1 MAHFATAVS
10 AAMQAGIDLEPF
22 ARAFDHT
29 LFKLGGAEIS
39 VGSMLKMIFFVTL
52 LYWFAG
58 QTRRWFVERNAHRLH
73 MDVGTREAIGAM
85 LRYLVLILGFAVMLQ
100 NAGINLT
107 ALGVVA
113 GALGVGVGFGLQ
125 NIISNFISGLIILFE
140 RPIKIGDRIEI
151 GGLEGTVR
159 EIGARRVTI
168 VTHDNVA
175 ILVPNQRFI
184 TENVV
189 NLVYTQAPIRL
200 RVPFSVAPTDA
211 ELVTSVVLGAV
222 KQQEQVLDSPPPSVL
237 LTSLGGN
244 AMSFEL
250 AVWVQGF
257 GQTRQQLGSDLNRA
271 IGRALRAHEIR
282 NAA

>member
-1 MAHFATAVS
+1 MAQLGTLTALIER
-10 AAMQAGIDLEPF
+10 IDLEPLG
-22 ARAFDHT
+22 RALDRT
-29 LFKLGGAEIS
+29 LFRLGGAEINA
-39 VGSMLKMIFFVTL
+39 GSLLKMVVFGAL
-52 LYWFAG
+52 LWWFAG
-58 QTRRWFVERNAHRLH
+58 QARRWFVERDLHRLH
-73 MDVGTREAIGAM
+73 MDVGTREAIGQM
-85 LRYLVLILGFAVMLQ
+85 LRYLVLILGLALMLQ
-100 NAGINLT
+100 NVGINLT

-140 RPIKIGDRIEI
+140 RPIKLGDRIEI
-151 GGLEGTVR
+151 GNLEGTVR

-168 VTHDNVA
+168 VTHDNIA

-211 ELVTSVVLGAV
+211 ELVTRVVLEAV
-222 KQQEQVLDSPPPSVL
+222 KEQAQVLQSPPPALL

-250 AVWVQGF
+250 AVWLQGI
-257 GQTRQQLGSDLNRA
+257 GPTRQQLGSDLNRA
-271 IGRALRAHEIR
+271 IGRALRANEIR
-282 NAA
+282 NAAA

>member
-1 MAHFATAVS
+1 MTS
-10 AAMQAGIDLEPF
+10 AAANVFGIDAALERVLG
-22 ARAFDHT
+22 ALDKT
-29 LFKLGGAEIS
+29 LLKVGGAELS
-39 VGSMLKMIFFVTL
+39 TGALLKMVFFVTV

-58 QTRRWFVERNAHRLH
+58 QTRRWFVERDISHVH
-73 MDVGTREAIGAM
+73 MDRGTREAIGAM
-85 LRYLVLILGFAVMLQ
+85 LRYLVLILGLALMLQ

-125 NIISNFISGLIILFE
+125 NVISNFISGLIILFE

-151 GGLEGTVR
+151 GGLEGTVH

-211 ELVTSVVLGAV
+211 ALVTRVVLDAV
-222 KQQEQVLDSPPPSVL
+222 RQRPEVLQSPEPGLL

-250 AVWVQGF
+250 AVWLQGF
-257 GQTRQQLGSDLNRA
+257 GPTRQQLGSDLNRV
-271 IGRALRAHEIR
+271 IGQALRAHEIR

>member
-1 MAHFATAVS
+1 MDVGMDLDFDLLTRTLDRPLFTLGDAQLSAGSLLKLVVFAV
-10 AAMQAGIDLEPF
+10 
-22 ARAFDHT
+22 
-29 LFKLGGAEIS
+29 
-39 VGSMLKMIFFVTL
+39 L

-58 QTRRWFVERNAHRLH
+58 QTRRWVVRHESSRLPL
-73 MDVGTREAIGAM
+73 DLGTREALGAM
-85 LRYLVLILGFAVMLQ
+85 LRYLVLILGFALLLQ
-100 NAGINLT
+100 NVGINLT
-107 ALGVVA
+107 ALSVVA

-151 GGLEGTVR
+151 GSLEGTVH

-168 VTHDNVA
+168 VTHDNIA

-200 RVPFSVAPTDA
+200 RIPFSVAPTDA
-211 ELVTSVVLGAV
+211 DKVVSVVLDAAT
-222 KQQEQVLDSPPPSVL
+222 QQPQVLSTPPPSVL

-244 AMSFEL
+244 AMTFEL
-250 AVWVQGF
+250 AVWLQGF
-257 GQTRQQLGSDLNRA
+257 GPTRQQLGSDLNRA
-271 IGRALRAHEIR
+271 IGRALRANEIR

>member
-1 MAHFATAVS
+1 MDIDFDLLTRALDQPLFRLGDAQLSAGSLLKLVVFAV
-10 AAMQAGIDLEPF
+10 
-22 ARAFDHT
+22 
-29 LFKLGGAEIS
+29 
-39 VGSMLKMIFFVTL
+39 L

-58 QTRRWFVERNAHRLH
+58 QTRRWVVRHESSRLPL
-73 MDVGTREAIGAM
+73 DIGTREALGAV
-85 LRYLVLILGFAVMLQ
+85 LRYLVLILGFALLLQ
-100 NAGINLT
+100 NAGIKLT
-107 ALGVVA
+107 ALSVVA

-140 RPIKIGDRIEI
+140 RPIKTGDRIEI
-151 GGLEGTVR
+151 GGLEGTVH

-168 VTHDNVA
+168 VTHDNIA

-200 RVPFSVAPTDA
+200 RIAFSVAPTDA
-211 ELVTSVVLGAV
+211 DKVADVVLDAV
-222 KQQEQVLDSPPPSVL
+222 KQQPQVLQTPPPSVL

-250 AVWVQGF
+250 AVWLQGF
-257 GQTRQQLGSDLNRA
+257 GPTRQQLSSDLNRA